1 MAEKDEQQ
9 QDQVEQPQAEQPVN
23 RTEPDP
29 NTEIPTDPEQG
40 GGLPSLL
47 GNDVRVEEV
56 ADESDGDRRDVG
68 SATPEEAA
76 AANETV
82 GDEPAEKE

>member
-1 MAEKDEQQ
+1 
-9 QDQVEQPQAEQPVN
+9 
-23 RTEPDP
+23 
-29 NTEIPTDPEQG
+29 
-40 GGLPSLL
+40 
-47 GNDVRVEEV
+47 VEEV